1 MPKKILDLIVK
12 VKDEASKDLAKIEG
26 TSGFGGIKGLTKGLT
41 NMINPATMAAG
52 AITALGIAA
61 VKAFSEFQSYTR
73 EVSDFAAMIGATTEE
88 ASVFIKMSKDF
99 DITMDTM
106 LAAFRTL
113 AQQGIPPTIEGLI
126 SVKTMLDNT
135 SSASERLALA
145 QRTIGEQGIK
155 QLLPMFD
162 RLTNEELREYADG
175 MEGALIVTEE
185 MNQLMIDNEKTIKD
199 VTNAWKEYKVRV
211 GYDLALMFDATAF
224 ALRSLNTATEES
236 EEAAQAFVGGVA
248 WDEFVR
254 VLEKYIIK
262 MRLAEEETGNMA
274 YSIYQLD
281 NTWNAFSVNFES
293 RYINT
298 FMLGQIISDNRRQ
311 LDNDAPAMI
320 AHLAGIANV
329 FFDIGDNAQTG
340 WEKAITGMR
349 SFTKSSIE
357 NKLEMMVWD
366 QIMEDGVIT
375 AGELDT
381 ALGILNDAGMDTSGF
396 EAAGLAAL
404 RMGGRYDIAALAA
417 ENLFQKLKS
426 VIGAGSLQA
435 QTPGGAGGTG
445 TISVGGQTFQDAE
458 WRGNQL
464 WVRGQLYGTYPDQQF
479 GGSFTVAGFGGID
492 SEMVSF
498 KATPGEKVT
507 VGGGDNE
514 DLLKEMKRMSQGVD
528 RLGRVIP
535 IAIKDAIERIV

>member
-224 ALRSLNTATEES
+224 ALRSLNTAGLLIPPIRSTSPQS
-236 EEAAQAFVGGVA
+236 ETIFP
-248 WDEFVR
+248 F
-254 VLEKYIIK
+254 
-262 MRLAEEETGNMA
+262 N
-274 YSIYQLD
+274 
-281 NTWNAFSVNFES
+281 
-293 RYINT
+293 
-298 FMLGQIISDNRRQ
+298 IISSPFR
-311 LDNDAPAMI
+311 L
-320 AHLAGIANV
+320 
-329 FFDIGDNAQTG
+329 
-340 WEKAITGMR
+340 
-349 SFTKSSIE
+349 
-357 NKLEMMVWD
+357 
-366 QIMEDGVIT
+366 
-375 AGELDT
+375 
-381 ALGILNDAGMDTSGF
+381 
-396 EAAGLAAL
+396 L
-404 RMGGRYDIAALAA
+404 R
-417 ENLFQKLKS
+417 
-426 VIGAGSLQA
+426 
-435 QTPGGAGGTG
+435 
-445 TISVGGQTFQDAE
+445 
-458 WRGNQL
+458 
-464 WVRGQLYGTYPDQQF
+464 
-479 GGSFTVAGFGGID
+479 
-492 SEMVSF
+492 
-498 KATPGEKVT
+498 
-507 VGGGDNE
+507 
-514 DLLKEMKRMSQGVD
+514 
-528 RLGRVIP
+528 
-535 IAIKDAIERIV
+535 